1 MSNSLFELRPE
12 IDRHSEYIDQLQ
24 RDTCALRQDFVDL
37 KLDLIES
44 VERNRRIIK
53 ESTVDIRRDIKRLS
67 QKQLIIFSLML
78 TVYSI
83 VITLSVIFLK

>member
-44 VERNRRIIK
+44 VETNRA
-53 ESTVDIRRDIKRLS
+53 DIRRGTAEVRADIKRLS
-67 QKQLIIFSLML
+67 SRQFWIFSAMI
-78 TVYSI
+78 TIYSI
-83 VITLSVIFLK
+83 TIAASVILLK